1 MAIKKTTYDRDTDY
15 QKKINDAV
23 AAGNYTAAAKYEQ
36 ARNAKIQGEA
46 LNYAQTNKY
55 SSYLPKEYNG
65 VEYDSGTDYMK
76 KIYQAFGKGDYTA
89 ASQYER
95 QRNAKIDG
103 EGLPNAKTNYTYT
116 PQYDTQINEL
126 FNKLLNRE
134 SFSYD
139 TETDPLYKLYREQYI
154 NQGRLAMQDTMG
166 QAAALTGG
174 YGSSYSQAVGQQQY
188 DAYLQKLNGV
198 VPELYQLAY
207 SRYQDEGDELKD
219 QYNMYMA
226 KDAQDYDRARIN
238 YAQLQS
244 QMNAAADQVKAIL
257 EVGGSPSA
265 DLVLRSGLSDEY
277 VQTLKNY
284 YAQLAAQTAAQ
295 TAARS
300 GGSSGGGSSG
310 GGGGSSRTYPSDKD
324 YKVNKDGSVSVK
336 KLRQLSYQPDEGI
349 FTWNGNKYNSL
360 NSLVDAWNKNSSL
373 TDDDINVLKR
383 KLKSQTNISL

>member
-139 TETDPLYKLYREQYI
+139 AETDPLYKLYREQYI

-198 VPELYQLAY
+198 VPELYRLAY
-207 SRYQDEGDELKD
+207 SRYQDKGDELKD

-226 KDAQDYDRARIN
+226 KDAQDYDRAQIN

-244 QMNAAADQVKAIL
+244 QMNAAADQVKEIL

-277 VQTLKNY
+277 VQTLKY
-284 YAQLAAQTAAQ
+284 YCAQLAAQTAA
-295 TAARS
+295 RS
-300 GGSSGGGSSG
+300 GDDD
-310 GGGGSSRTYPSDKD
+310 GSSRSVYPSDKD
-324 YKVNKDGSVSVK
+324 YRVDSNGDIKVK
-336 KLRQLSYQPDEGI
+336 KVRQLSYQPDEGI
-349 FTWNGNKYNSL
+349 FTWNGNQYTSVD
-360 NSLVDAWNKNSSL
+360 SLVDAWSNSSQL
-373 TDDDINVLKR
+373 TNDDLQVLER
-383 KLKSQTNISL
+383 KLRSQGLKVQHGGKSSSF

>member
-238 YAQLQS
+238 YEQLQS

-257 EVGGSPSA
+257 EAGGSPSA

-284 YAQLAAQTAAQ
+284 YAQLAAQTAS
-295 TAARS
+295 RS
-300 GGSSGGGSSG
+300 GGSSG

-324 YKVNKDGSVSVK
+324 YKVNKDGSISVK
-336 KLRQLSYQPDEGI
+336 KVRQLSYQPDEGI
-349 FTWNGNKYNSL
+349 FTWNGKKYDSVK
-360 NSLVDAWNKNSSL
+360 SLVNAWNNTNL
-373 TDDDINVLKR
+373 TDDDAEILKR
-383 KLKSQTNISL
+383 KLYSQAGISL

>member
-23 AAGNYTAAAKYEQ
+23 AAGDYTAAAKYEQ

-238 YAQLQS
+238 YEQLQS

-284 YAQLAAQTAAQ
+284 YAQLAAQTAA
-295 TAARS
+295 RS
-300 GGSSGGGSSG
+300 GGSSG

-336 KLRQLSYQPDEGI
+336 KVRQLSYQPDEGI
-349 FTWNGNKYNSL
+349 FTWNGKKYDSVK
-360 NSLVDAWNKNSSL
+360 SLVNAWNNTNL
-373 TDDDINVLKR
+373 TDDDAEILKR
-383 KLKSQTNISL
+383 KLYSQAGISL

>member
-76 KIYQAFGKGDYTA
+76 KIYQAFSKGDYTA

-139 TETDPLYKLYREQYI
+139 AETDPLYKLYREQYI

-207 SRYQDEGDELKD
+207 SRYQDEGDKLKD

-226 KDAQDYDRARIN
+226 KDAQDYDRAQIN

-257 EVGGSPSA
+257 EGGGSPSA

-284 YAQLAAQTAAQ
+284 YAQLAAQTAA
-295 TAARS
+295 RS
-300 GGSSGGGSSG
+300 GGSSG

-324 YKVNKDGSVSVK
+324 YKVNKDGSISVK
-336 KLRQLSYQPDEGI
+336 KVRQLSYQPDEGI
-349 FTWNGNKYNSL
+349 FTWNGKKYDSVK
-360 NSLVDAWNKNSSL
+360 SLVNAWNNTNL
-373 TDDDINVLKR
+373 TDDDAEILKR
-383 KLKSQTNISL
+383 KLYSQAGIRL

>member
-139 TETDPLYKLYREQYI
+139 AETDPLYKLYREQYI

-198 VPELYQLAY
+198 VPELYRLAY
-207 SRYQDEGDELKD
+207 SRYQDEGNELKD

-226 KDAQDYDRARIN
+226 KDAQDYDRAQIN

-284 YAQLAAQTAAQ
+284 YAQLAAQTAS
-295 TAARS
+295 RS
-300 GGSSGGGSSG
+300 GGSSG

-324 YKVNKDGSVSVK
+324 YKVNKDGSISVK
-336 KLRQLSYQPDEGI
+336 KVRQLSYQPDEGI
-349 FTWNGNKYNSL
+349 FTWNGKKYDSVK
-360 NSLVDAWNKNSSL
+360 SLVNAWNNTNL
-373 TDDDINVLKR
+373 TDDDAEILKR
-383 KLKSQTNISL
+383 KLYSQAGISL

>member
-1 MAIKKTTYDRDTDY
+1 MTTKKNTMAYDKTVDY
-15 QKKINDAV
+15 QSLINQ
-23 AAGNYTAAAKYEQ
+23 AAAKGDYSAAAKYEQ
-36 ARNAKIQGEA
+36 QRNEKISGEN
-46 LNYAQTNKY
+46 LGYSQTSEYAA
-55 SSYLPKEYNG
+55 YLPKSYDG
-65 VEYDSGTDYMK
+65 VEYDLATDYMS
-76 KIYQAFGKGDYTA
+76 KINQAMRNGDYSA
-89 ASQYER
+89 AAKYEQ

-284 YAQLAAQTAAQ
+284 YAQLAAQAAQ

-300 GGSSGGGSSG
+300 GGSSD

-336 KLRQLSYQPDEGI
+336 KVRQLSYQPDEGV
-349 FTWNGNKYNSL
+349 FEWNGNQYTSVDSL
-360 NSLVDAWNKNSSL
+360 LDAWEKKSDL
-373 TDDDINVLKR
+373 TNDDINILKR
-383 KLKSQTNISL
+383 KLYSQMGRG

>member
-46 LNYAQTNKY
+46 LNYAQTNNY

-89 ASQYER
+89 ASQYEQ

-103 EGLPNAKTNYTYT
+103 DGLPNAKTNYTYT

-226 KDAQDYDRARIN
+226 KDAQDYDRAQIN

-244 QMNAAADQVKAIL
+244 QMNSAADQVKAIL

-284 YAQLAAQTAAQ
+284 YAQLAAQAAAQ
-295 TAARS
+295 SA
-300 GGSSGGGSSG
+300 G
-310 GGGGSSRTYPSDKD
+310 GGGNRYPSGKD
-324 YKVNKDGSVSVK
+324 FKVNKDGSISVK
-336 KLRQLSYQPDEGI
+336 EVRQLNFDPDEGI

-383 KLKSQTNISL
+383 KLKSQANISL

>member
-46 LNYAQTNKY
+46 LNYAQTNNY

-89 ASQYER
+89 ASQYEQ

-103 EGLPNAKTNYTYT
+103 DGLPNAKTNYTYT

-226 KDAQDYDRARIN
+226 KDAQDYDRAQIN

-244 QMNAAADQVKAIL
+244 QMNSAADQVKAIL

-284 YAQLAAQTAAQ
+284 YAQLAAQAAQ

-300 GGSSGGGSSG
+300 GGSG
-310 GGGGSSRTYPSDKD
+310 GGGNRYPSGKD
-324 YKVNKDGSVSVK
+324 FKVNKDGSISVK
-336 KLRQLSYQPDEGI
+336 KVRQLNFDPDEGI
-349 FTWNGNKYNSL
+349 FTWNGKNYNSL

-383 KLKSQTNISL
+383 KLKSQANISL

>member
-139 TETDPLYKLYREQYI
+139 AETDPLYKMYREQYI

-226 KDAQDYDRARIN
+226 KDAQDYDRAQIN

-284 YAQLAAQTAAQ
+284 YAQLAAQTE
-295 TAARS
+295 ARS
-300 GGSSGGGSSG
+300 GGSSG

-324 YKVNKDGSVSVK
+324 YKVNKDGSISVK
-336 KLRQLSYQPDEGI
+336 KVRQLSYQPDEGI
-349 FTWNGNKYNSL
+349 FTWNGKKYDSVK
-360 NSLVDAWNKNSSL
+360 SLVNAWNNTNL
-373 TDDDINVLKR
+373 TDDDAEILKR
-383 KLKSQTNISL
+383 KLYSQAGIRL

>member
-188 DAYLQKLNGV
+188 DAYLQKLNSV

-226 KDAQDYDRARIN
+226 KDALDYDRAQIN

-284 YAQLAAQTAAQ
+284 YAQLAAQTAA
-295 TAARS
+295 RS
-300 GGSSGGGSSG
+300 GGSSG

-324 YKVNKDGSVSVK
+324 YKVNKDGSISVK
-336 KLRQLSYQPDEGI
+336 KVRQLSYQPDEGI
-349 FTWNGNKYNSL
+349 FTWNGKKYDSVK
-360 NSLVDAWNKNSSL
+360 SLVNAWNNTNL
-373 TDDDINVLKR
+373 TDDDAEILKR
-383 KLKSQTNISL
+383 KLYSQAGISL

>member
-188 DAYLQKLNGV
+188 DAYLQKLNSV

-226 KDAQDYDRARIN
+226 KDAQDYDRAQIN

-284 YAQLAAQTAAQ
+284 YAQLAAQTAA
-295 TAARS
+295 RS
-300 GGSSGGGSSG
+300 GGSSG

-324 YKVNKDGSVSVK
+324 YKVNKDGSISVK
-336 KLRQLSYQPDEGI
+336 KVRQLSYQPDEGI
-349 FTWNGNKYNSL
+349 FTWNGKKYDSVK
-360 NSLVDAWNKNSSL
+360 SLVNAWNNTNL
-373 TDDDINVLKR
+373 TDDDAEILKR
-383 KLKSQTNISL
+383 KLYSQAGISL

>member
-226 KDAQDYDRARIN
+226 KDAQDYDRAQIN

-284 YAQLAAQTAAQ
+284 YAQLAAQTAA
-295 TAARS
+295 RS
-300 GGSSGGGSSG
+300 GDDD
-310 GGGGSSRTYPSDKD
+310 GSSRSVYPSDKD
-324 YKVNKDGSVSVK
+324 YRVDSNGDIKVK
-336 KLRQLSYQPDEGI
+336 KVRQLSYQPDEGI
-349 FTWNGNKYNSL
+349 FTWNGKKYDSVK
-360 NSLVDAWNKNSSL
+360 SLVYAWNNTNL
-373 TDDDINVLKR
+373 TDDDAEILKR
-383 KLKSQTNISL
+383 KLYSQTGISL

>member
-139 TETDPLYKLYREQYI
+139 AETDPLYKLYREQYI

-198 VPELYQLAY
+198 VPELYRLAY

-226 KDAQDYDRARIN
+226 KDAQDYDRAQIN

-284 YAQLAAQTAAQ
+284 YAQLAAQTAA
-295 TAARS
+295 RS
-300 GGSSGGGSSG
+300 GGSSG

-324 YKVNKDGSVSVK
+324 YKVNKDGSISVK
-336 KLRQLSYQPDEGI
+336 KVRQLSYQPDEGI
-349 FTWNGNKYNSL
+349 FTWNGKKYDSVK
-360 NSLVDAWNKNSSL
+360 SLVNAWNNTNL
-373 TDDDINVLKR
+373 TDDDAEILKR
-383 KLKSQTNISL
+383 KLYSQAGISL

>member
-188 DAYLQKLNGV
+188 DAYLQKLNSV

-238 YAQLQS
+238 YEQLQS

-284 YAQLAAQTAAQ
+284 YAQLAAQTAA
-295 TAARS
+295 RS
-300 GGSSGGGSSG
+300 GGSSG

-324 YKVNKDGSVSVK
+324 YKVNKDGSISVK
-336 KLRQLSYQPDEGI
+336 KVRQLSYQPDEGI
-349 FTWNGNKYNSL
+349 FTWNGKKYDSVK
-360 NSLVDAWNKNSSL
+360 SLVNAWNNTNL
-373 TDDDINVLKR
+373 TDDDAEILKR
-383 KLKSQTNISL
+383 KLYSQAGIRL

>member
-1 MAIKKTTYDRDTDY
+1 
-15 QKKINDAV
+15 
-23 AAGNYTAAAKYEQ
+23 
-36 ARNAKIQGEA
+36 
-46 LNYAQTNKY
+46 
-55 SSYLPKEYNG
+55 
-65 VEYDSGTDYMK
+65 MK

-89 ASQYER
+89 ASQYEQ

-103 EGLPNAKTNYTYT
+103 DGLPNAKTNYTYT

-226 KDAQDYDRARIN
+226 KDAQDYDRAQIN

-244 QMNAAADQVKAIL
+244 QMNSAADQVKAIL

-284 YAQLAAQTAAQ
+284 YAQLAAQAAAQ
-295 TAARS
+295 SASGRS
-300 GGSSGGGSSG
+300 
-310 GGGGSSRTYPSDKD
+310 GGGGSSKKSSSSTFSETGVDDATYRGLRDTLYYGKQANGTTWAQNQLVEMISEGKI
-324 YKVNKDGSVSVK
+324 SK
-336 KLRQLSYQPDEGI
+336 KQADTLAAYVG
-349 FTWNGNKYNSL
+349 
-360 NSLVDAWNKNSSL
+360 
-373 TDDDINVLKR
+373 LKM
-383 KLKSQTNISL
+383 

>member
-139 TETDPLYKLYREQYI
+139 AETDPLYKLYREQYI

-226 KDAQDYDRARIN
+226 KDAQDYDRAQIN

-284 YAQLAAQTAAQ
+284 YAQLAAQTE
-295 TAARS
+295 ARS
-300 GGSSGGGSSG
+300 GGSSG

-324 YKVNKDGSVSVK
+324 YKVNKDGSISVK
-336 KLRQLSYQPDEGI
+336 KVRQLSYQPDEGI
-349 FTWNGNKYNSL
+349 FTWNGKKYDSVK
-360 NSLVDAWNKNSSL
+360 SLVNAWNNTNL
-373 TDDDINVLKR
+373 TDDDAEILKR
-383 KLKSQTNISL
+383 KLYSQAGIRL

>member
-1 MAIKKTTYDRDTDY
+1 MAIKKPTYDRDTDY

-188 DAYLQKLNGV
+188 DAYLQKLNSV

-226 KDAQDYDRARIN
+226 KDAQDYDRAQIN

-284 YAQLAAQTAAQ
+284 YAQLAAQTAA
-295 TAARS
+295 RS
-300 GGSSGGGSSG
+300 GGSSGG

-324 YKVNKDGSVSVK
+324 YKVNKDGSISVK
-336 KLRQLSYQPDEGI
+336 KVRQLSYQPDEGI
-349 FTWNGNKYNSL
+349 FTWNGKKYDSVK
-360 NSLVDAWNKNSSL
+360 SLVNAWNNTNL
-373 TDDDINVLKR
+373 TDDDAEILKR
-383 KLKSQTNISL
+383 KLYSQAGIRL

>member
-188 DAYLQKLNGV
+188 DAYLQKLNSV

-226 KDAQDYDRARIN
+226 KDAQDYDRAQIN

-284 YAQLAAQTAAQ
+284 YAQLAAQTAA
-295 TAARS
+295 RS
-300 GGSSGGGSSG
+300 GGSSG

-324 YKVNKDGSVSVK
+324 YKVNKDGSISVK
-336 KLRQLSYQPDEGI
+336 KVRQLSYQPDEGI
-349 FTWNGNKYNSL
+349 FTWNGKKYDSVK
-360 NSLVDAWNKNSSL
+360 SLVNAWNNTNL
-373 TDDDINVLKR
+373 TDDDAEILKR
-383 KLKSQTNISL
+383 KLYSQAGIRL

>member
-207 SRYQDEGDELKD
+207 SRYQDEGDKLKD

-226 KDAQDYDRARIN
+226 KDAQDYDRAQIN

-284 YAQLAAQTAAQ
+284 YAQLAAQTAA
-295 TAARS
+295 RS
-300 GGSSGGGSSG
+300 GGSSG

-324 YKVNKDGSVSVK
+324 YKVNKDGSISVK
-336 KLRQLSYQPDEGI
+336 KVRQLSYQPDEGI
-349 FTWNGNKYNSL
+349 FTWNGKKYDSVK
-360 NSLVDAWNKNSSL
+360 SLVNAWNNTNL
-373 TDDDINVLKR
+373 TDDDAEILKR
-383 KLKSQTNISL
+383 KLYSQAGIRL

>member
-188 DAYLQKLNGV
+188 DAYLQKLNSV

-300 GGSSGGGSSG
+300 GGSSGGG
-310 GGGGSSRTYPSDKD
+310 GGSSRTYPSDKD

>member
-23 AAGNYTAAAKYEQ
+23 AAGDYTAAAKYEQ

-139 TETDPLYKLYREQYI
+139 AETDPLYKLYREQYI

-188 DAYLQKLNGV
+188 DAYLQKLNDV

-238 YAQLQS
+238 YEQLQS

-284 YAQLAAQTAAQ
+284 YAQLAAQTAA
-295 TAARS
+295 RS
-300 GGSSGGGSSG
+300 GGSSGG

-324 YKVNKDGSVSVK
+324 YKVNKDGSISVK
-336 KLRQLSYQPDEGI
+336 KVRQLSYQPDEGI
-349 FTWNGNKYNSL
+349 FTWNGKKYDSVK
-360 NSLVDAWNKNSSL
+360 SLVNAWNNTNL
-373 TDDDINVLKR
+373 TDDDAEILKR
-383 KLKSQTNISL
+383 KLYSQAGIRL

>member
-226 KDAQDYDRARIN
+226 KDAQDYDRAQIN

-284 YAQLAAQTAAQ
+284 YAQLAAQTAA
-295 TAARS
+295 RS
-300 GGSSGGGSSG
+300 GDDD
-310 GGGGSSRTYPSDKD
+310 GSSRSVYPSDKD
-324 YKVNKDGSVSVK
+324 YRVDSNGDIKVK
-336 KLRQLSYQPDEGI
+336 KVRQLSYQPDEGI
-349 FTWNGNKYNSL
+349 FTWNGKKYDSVK
-360 NSLVDAWNKNSSL
+360 SLVYAWNNTNL
-373 TDDDINVLKR
+373 TDDDAEILKR
-383 KLKSQTNISL
+383 KLYSQAGIRL

>member
-188 DAYLQKLNGV
+188 DAYLQKLNSV

-226 KDAQDYDRARIN
+226 KDAQDYDRAQIN

-284 YAQLAAQTAAQ
+284 YAQLAAQTAA
-295 TAARS
+295 RS
-300 GGSSGGGSSG
+300 GNDD
-310 GGGGSSRTYPSDKD
+310 GSSRSVYPSDKD
-324 YKVNKDGSVSVK
+324 YRVDSNGDIKVK
-336 KLRQLSYQPDEGI
+336 KVRQLSYQPDEGI

>member
-188 DAYLQKLNGV
+188 DAYLQKLNSV

-226 KDAQDYDRARIN
+226 KDAQDYDRAQIN
-238 YAQLQS
+238 YEQLQS

-284 YAQLAAQTAAQ
+284 YAQLAAQTAA
-295 TAARS
+295 RS
-300 GGSSGGGSSG
+300 GNDD
-310 GGGGSSRTYPSDKD
+310 GSSRSVYPSDKD
-324 YKVNKDGSVSVK
+324 YRVDSNGDIKVK
-336 KLRQLSYQPDEGI
+336 KVRQLSYQPDEGI

>member
-188 DAYLQKLNGV
+188 DAYLQKLNSV

-226 KDAQDYDRARIN
+226 KDAQDYDRAQIN

-284 YAQLAAQTAAQ
+284 YAQLAAQTAA
-295 TAARS
+295 RS
-300 GGSSGGGSSG
+300 GGSSGG

-324 YKVNKDGSVSVK
+324 YKVNKDGSISVK
-336 KLRQLSYQPDEGI
+336 KVRQLSYQPDEGI
-349 FTWNGNKYNSL
+349 FTWNGKKYDSVK
-360 NSLVDAWNKNSSL
+360 SLVNAWNNTNL
-373 TDDDINVLKR
+373 TDDDAEILKR
-383 KLKSQTNISL
+383 KLYSQAGIRL

>member
-23 AAGNYTAAAKYEQ
+23 AAGNYMAAAKYEQ

-238 YAQLQS
+238 YEQLQS

-284 YAQLAAQTAAQ
+284 YAQLAAQTAA
-295 TAARS
+295 RS
-300 GGSSGGGSSG
+300 GGSSG

-324 YKVNKDGSVSVK
+324 YKVNKDGSISVK
-336 KLRQLSYQPDEGI
+336 KVRQLSYQPDEGI
-349 FTWNGNKYNSL
+349 FTWNGKKYDSVK
-360 NSLVDAWNKNSSL
+360 SLVNAWNNTNL
-373 TDDDINVLKR
+373 TDNDAEILKR
-383 KLKSQTNISL
+383 KLYSQAGISL

>member
-23 AAGNYTAAAKYEQ
+23 AAGDYTAAAKYEQ

-139 TETDPLYKLYREQYI
+139 AETDPLYKLYREQYI

-188 DAYLQKLNGV
+188 DAYLQKLNDV

-226 KDAQDYDRARIN
+226 KDAQDYDRAQIN

-284 YAQLAAQTAAQ
+284 YAQLAAQTAA
-295 TAARS
+295 RS
-300 GGSSGGGSSG
+300 GGSSG

-324 YKVNKDGSVSVK
+324 YKVNKDGSISVK
-336 KLRQLSYQPDEGI
+336 KVRQLSYQPDEGI
-349 FTWNGNKYNSL
+349 FTWNGKKYDSVK
-360 NSLVDAWNKNSSL
+360 SLVNAWNNTNL
-373 TDDDINVLKR
+373 TDDDAEILKR
-383 KLKSQTNISL
+383 KLYSQAGIRL